1 MILKN
6 VCRGHTLRITIEI
19 SMIVLLL
26 VGGAGAS
33 QILYAT
39 GGGLSTVDPATGQS
53 TYVGPGIVFY
63 HGGGLAYD
71 SDNGML
77 YATGY
82 NIGSRSALF
91 KINQTT
97 GEGLQVGV
105 DYQYTSID
113 FSQGG
118 LAYDSLHNIL
128 YSTGFYAGN
137 PIVQSMGLLIINPL
151 DGNATPIGS
160 FGKGIYLYGLGYDQF
175 SDTLYANGYDL
186 FADTP
191 GSRLYTIDRT
201 SGVATVIGRHGV
213 MVARQLAY
221 GGLAV
226 DPATHD
232 LLSTGSVTASESGLY
247 RLNRITG
254 AATLI
259 GKFNSTSNPGS
270 DGGLAFVFVQD
281 TIDIIF
287 PIVTNPN
294 SSHEI
299 PDDTDNEPFWGE
311 TAQLNITV
319 TDDSGIASVTINLSE
334 IGGRSEKDM
343 INIAG
348 NIYSTTTNASAG
360 TPPGLYNLIVNAT
373 DTSGNSNTSVSIQL
387 KIMKNGDCTGN
398 GILNIGDALRLANN
412 VSYSGNPAYALSS
425 SYVCEVTGNGVIN
438 IGDALRL
445 ANNVSYSGNPLYIL
459 K

>member
-6 VCRGHTLRITIEI
+6 DEREHTLRITVGITMVI
-19 SMIVLLL
+19 LLL

-33 QILYAT
+33 LTLYAT
-39 GGGLSTVDPATGQS
+39 GDGLSTVDPSTGQS

-63 HGGGLAYD
+63 QGGGLAFD

-91 KINQTT
+91 KVNTTT
-97 GEGLQVGV
+97 GNGLQVGV
-105 DYQYTSID
+105 DYPSD
-113 FSQGG
+113 MNFMFGG

-128 YSTGFYAGN
+128 YASGFYAGN

-151 DGNATPIGS
+151 DGSATPIGS
-160 FGKGIYLYGLGYDQF
+160 FGRGIHLYGLGYDPF
-175 SDTLYANGYDL
+175 SDTLYANGIDL
-186 FADTP
+186 FATTP
-191 GSRLYTIDRT
+191 GSRLYTVDRT
-201 SGVATVIGRHGV
+201 SGVATEIGLHGV
-213 MVARQLAY
+213 TMGRQLAY

-226 DPATHD
+226 DPITHD

-259 GKFNSTSNPGS
+259 GKFNSTPNPGS

-281 TIDIIF
+281 TIDIIS
-287 PIVTNPN
+287 PIVTNPAT
-294 SSHEI
+294 SHEI
-299 PDDTDNEPFWGE
+299 PDDTDNEPLWGE
-311 TAQLNITV
+311 TSQLNVTVYDENDIT
-319 TDDSGIASVTINLSE
+319 SVTINLSE
-334 IGGRSEKDM
+334 IGGSSAKPMMNLE
-343 INIAG
+343 G
-348 NIYSTTTNASAG
+348 NIFSTTTNASAN
-360 TPPGLYNLIVNAT
+360 TIPGLYNLTVNAT
-373 DTSGNSNTSVSIQL
+373 DTSGNSNTSVRIQL
-387 KIMKNGDCTGN
+387 IVMKNGDCTGN
-398 GILNIGDALRLANN
+398 NIVNIGDALRLANN
-412 VSYSGNPAYALSS
+412 VSYYGNPLYTLSS
-425 SYVCEVTGNGVIN
+425 PYVCEVTGNGVIN

-445 ANNVSYSGNPLYIL
+445 ANNVSYPGNLAYIL